1 MKDFPLFTTDY
12 GVASLILKEVPY
24 RELAFIHIREVQP
37 GGFEEHLKECVSF
50 CRMVGAERILA
61 KGHEELDRYPLHSI
75 VYKMSMPLET
85 REPEACLWPVTEETV
100 TAWRE
105 IYNKGMRPF
114 DNHATMTAHDEK
126 KILQSGGAYFV
137 HRDGQLLGIGWMEG
151 NELLAVVSTV
161 PGMGETVARTLFT
174 TVEADTVTLQVVST
188 NERAIRLYERMGFI
202 ITGEVS
208 RWYRVL

>member
-37 GGFEEHLKECVSF
+37 GGFEEHLKECASF

-85 REPEACLWPVTEETV
+85 REPEACLWPVKEETV

-151 NELLAVVSTV
+151 NELLAVVSCVT
-161 PGMGETVARTLFT
+161 GMGETLARTLFT

-202 ITGEVS
+202 KTGEVS

>member
-1 MKDFPLFTTDY
+1 MKDFPLFTTDH

-24 RELAFIHIREVQP
+24 RELAFIHIREIQP

-61 KGHEELDRYPLHSI
+61 KGHEELDRYPLNSI
-75 VYKMSMPLET
+75 VYKMSMPLDT

-174 TVEADTVTLQVVST
+174 TVKADTVTLQVVST

-202 ITGEVS
+202 KTGEVS

>member
-12 GVASLILKEVPY
+12 GIASLILKEVPY

-151 NELLAVVSTV
+151 NELLAVVSCVT
-161 PGMGETVARTLFT
+161 GMGETVARTLFT

-202 ITGEVS
+202 KTGEVS